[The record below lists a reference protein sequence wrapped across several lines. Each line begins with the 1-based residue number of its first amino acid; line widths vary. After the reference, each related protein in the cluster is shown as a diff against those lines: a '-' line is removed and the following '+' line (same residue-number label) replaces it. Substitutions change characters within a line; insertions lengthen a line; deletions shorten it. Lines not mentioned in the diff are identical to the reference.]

1 MPLWILAPGHQEMKL
16 RPGWTTFSACE
27 VMGVPLHV
35 TWHCSYVRDIRQASL
50 SPSPTVSFS
59 HCHAVRA
66 TFCSFV
72 CVKKCHSR
80 HFSLERQIFMLWR
93 ITLPQSTHH
102 LEEGSPA
109 TNLIQWVHRMSR
121 AVQKYV
127 STARVQNF
135 NHLRLPSSMERTAA
149 VMFYMLF
156 LVRGACWQYFSPIR

>member
-1 MPLWILAPGHQEMKL
+1 MPVKAIVIA
-16 RPGWTTFSACE
+16 RPGPSRNETTPRVNLFFSVRSHGGCPA
-27 VMGVPLHV
+27 PHV
-35 TWHCSYVRDIRQASL
+35 TLYLREGHQASL
-50 SPSPTVSFS
+50 CLSR
-59 HCHAVRA
+59 AVRA

-80 HFSLERQIFMLWR
+80 HFSLERQIFTLWR